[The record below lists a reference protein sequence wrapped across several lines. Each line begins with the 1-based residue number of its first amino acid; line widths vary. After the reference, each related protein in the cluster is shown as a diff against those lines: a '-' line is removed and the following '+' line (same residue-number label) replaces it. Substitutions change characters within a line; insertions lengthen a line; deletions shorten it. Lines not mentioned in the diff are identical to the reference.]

1 MVVTDQYMQ
10 KMEKELTEV
19 RQRVVR
25 IETAMQK
32 FLSQSTDMA
41 KNARMEDCGKKVTES
56 ANSWEKR
63 PIMPSRK

>member
-41 KNARMEDCGKKVTES
+41 KNARMEKEKGKNNNFFK
-56 ANSWEKR
+56 
-63 PIMPSRK
+63 IL

>member
-41 KNARMEDCGKKVTES
+41 KNGWKKKR
-56 ANSWEKR
+56 EKR
-63 PIMPSRK
+63 MRKTTVLW